1 MARDDPPSK
10 PPQQA
15 PPSVPTVP
23 KVPSVPSMPSVPR
36 PVSRGPM
43 TPRSIPVPPTPVAPV
58 VPRPTPRSMPPG
70 AMPPSAV
77 QPRSVPPPPPVPSVP
92 PPSVP
97 PPSMPPPSMP
107 PRSMPPGSMPPP
119 SMAARS
125 TRSVPM
131 RPTKLGR
138 FDVLA
143 KIAGGGMASVYL
155 GRSATE
161 AESEVVALKVMRQD
175 RAQEDEELVKMFVDE
190 ANLLARLEHPAIVRT
205 IEVGVDNGQ
214 RYIAMELLQGMTLAS
229 VYDTC
234 VTRNLRLEPEL
245 VAFIGARIADGLQ
258 HAHELVDDDG
268 KPVALIHRDVNPAN
282 VFITFDGAIKLF
294 DFGMAKTIMRTTAK
308 TSPGVVK
315 GKLSY
320 LAPEQ
325 IMQLPLDRR
334 ADIFGLGTTLWE
346 LCTMRRLFARDS
358 DVETVR
364 AVHVG
369 AIPDIRTVV
378 GDLPARLAA
387 IVQRALERNRDHRY
401 PSAVDLAKDLDEV
414 AAPRAASAPA
424 RLSQML
430 DALFPQERKK
440 QRGWL
445 KPAIAPSKTPSKA

>member
-1 MARDDPPSK
+1 
-10 PPQQA
+10 
-15 PPSVPTVP
+15 
-23 KVPSVPSMPSVPR
+23 MPS
-36 PVSRGPM
+36 
-43 TPRSIPVPPTPVAPV
+43 
-58 VPRPTPRSMPPG
+58 
-70 AMPPSAV
+70 
-77 QPRSVPPPPPVPSVP
+77 
-92 PPSVP
+92 
-97 PPSMPPPSMP
+97 
-107 PRSMPPGSMPPP
+107 
-119 SMAARS
+119 
-125 TRSVPM
+125 

-143 KIAGGGMASVYL
+143 KIAGGGMASIYL
-155 GRSATE
+155 GRSSTE

-190 ANLLARLEHPAIVRT
+190 ANLLARLQHPAIVRT

-214 RYIAMELLQGMTLAS
+214 RYIAMELLQGMTLAT

-234 VTRNLRLEPEL
+234 VTRNLRLQPEL
-245 VAFIGARIADGLQ
+245 VAFIGARIAEGLQ
-258 HAHELVDDDG
+258 HAHELVDDAG
-268 KPVALIHRDVNPAN
+268 APVALIHRDVNPAN
-282 VFITFDGAIKLF
+282 VFVTFDGAIKLF
-294 DFGMAKTIMRTTAK
+294 DFGMAKTMMRTTRK
-308 TSPGVVK
+308 TAPGVVK

-346 LCTMRRLFARDS
+346 LCTMRRLFARES

-369 AIPDIRTVV
+369 AIPDVRSVV
-378 GDLPARLAA
+378 ADLPARLAGV
-387 IVQRALERNRDHRY
+387 VQKALERNRDHRY
-401 PSAVDLAKDLDEV
+401 PTAADLAKDLEEI
-414 AAPRAASAPA
+414 AAPRAATAPA

-445 KPAIAPSKTPSKA
+445 KPAIAPARNPSKP